1 MQGSKV
7 DVVREGGFGKPALV
21 LLVESDP
28 GTRSALSRLLM
39 QNLAD
44 ATVADVADAQAAIDL
59 LRAATPDLVIIG
71 TPLVD
76 RDTADL
82 CREITSAP
90 AMGDVPLILLTD
102 AGDEEAQNRARS
114 SNADVWLLKPVPPT
128 ELLARSRAL
137 LRFRKRIREL
147 VERERELS
155 LRLDWNRY
163 LVHDLRSPL
172 TAALLALDMI
182 QRTAEQPDR
191 ATMLARAAYNLR
203 VTAAML
209 QDLLDIDRFH
219 RNRVRLRKSR
229 FEAKTLVE
237 KVVAELG
244 LRAEQRETPIE
255 IHTTAEPIPLV
266 ADLTLIERVLR
277 NLLENSLRYAP
288 SRTPIGIHFRR
299 QGPAHVRIAVTNH
312 GPAVPLAVREK
323 LFQPFVRLADDT
335 EIQGAGLGLA
345 FCRLAI
351 EAHGGRI
358 WIEDPDGGGVQFV
371 FSLPTRSDN

>member
-1 MQGSKV
+1 M
-7 DVVREGGFGKPALV
+7 VRKGGFEKPTLI

-28 GTRSALSRLLM
+28 DTRRALSRLLM

-59 LRAATPDLVIIG
+59 LRVATPDLVIIG
-71 TPLVD
+71 TALVD
-76 RDTADL
+76 RDAADL

-90 AMGDVPLILLTD
+90 TTGDVPLILLTD
-102 AGDEEAQNRARS
+102 AGDEEAQNRARA
-114 SNADVWLLKPVPPT
+114 SNADVWLPKPVPPT

-147 VERERELS
+147 VDRERELS
-155 LRLDWNRY
+155 LRLDWHRY

-182 QRTAEQPDR
+182 QRTAERPDR

-203 VTAAML
+203 VTAALL

-219 RNRVRLRKSR
+219 RNQLRLRKSR

-237 KVVAELG
+237 KVVAELD

-288 SRTPIGIHFRR
+288 SRTPIGVRFER
-299 QGPAHVRIAVTNH
+299 QSPAHVRIAVTNQ
-312 GPAVPLAVREK
+312 GPAIPLAVREK